1 MSLLSEKRDVQDQ
14 LIDHLI
20 GVGREYL
27 PPADVAAARGGDAEP
42 PFKASSNPCSI
53 NS

>member
-1 MSLLSEKRDVQDQ
+1 MILLSEKRDVQDQ
-14 LIDHLI
+14 LINHLI
-20 GVGREYL
+20 GVGWEYL
-27 PPADVAAARGGDAEP
+27 PPADVAAAWGRGEKL